1 MMPPDF
7 GEIGKMVGIGAP
19 IAMAGV
25 VFSLVYISLGYGLAD
40 VARHVMGCRLTQNAL
55 MTDDVAGII
64 CLSLVL

>member
-1 MMPPDF
+1 MPPDF

-40 VARHVMGCRLTQNAL
+40 VARHVMGYRLTL
-55 MTDDVAGII
+55 
-64 CLSLVL
+64 